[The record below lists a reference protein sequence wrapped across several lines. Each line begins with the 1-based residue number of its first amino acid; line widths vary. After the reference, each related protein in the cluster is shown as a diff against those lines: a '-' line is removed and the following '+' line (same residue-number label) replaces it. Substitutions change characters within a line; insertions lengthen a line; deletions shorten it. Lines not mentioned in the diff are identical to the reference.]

1 MGKPGR
7 NQNSS
12 QGSVLVS
19 GRYWFV
25 KQCWLVNITG
35 LYRVQV
41 SENYR
46 FLPQRFNS
54 EGGSR
59 IIYWDTDSCI
69 FIERPGQYMPI
80 NKDITIYEVFI
91 SVCCLRSWTTVFWD
105 SNMGNIYHDI
115 RIPSRPLIKNS
126 WFTDFLKR
134 VINRKRVCVPN
145 FRSVEETKR
154 HIKLRLERRMK

>member
-1 MGKPGR
+1 MF
-7 NQNSS
+7 Q
-12 QGSVLVS
+12 
-19 GRYWFV
+19 
-25 KQCWLVNITG
+25 QCLW
-35 LYRVQV
+35 
-41 SENYR
+41 
-46 FLPQRFNS
+46 

-115 RIPSRPLIKNS
+115 RIPSRPLHYGITLKTRGHCCFINKFLTQTEFNS
-126 WFTDFLKR
+126 HQKVVNTTSKQHREVELFAPFIFNSSL
-134 VINRKRVCVPN
+134 VCHLS
-145 FRSVEETKR
+145 FC
-154 HIKLRLERRMK
+154 IWQC